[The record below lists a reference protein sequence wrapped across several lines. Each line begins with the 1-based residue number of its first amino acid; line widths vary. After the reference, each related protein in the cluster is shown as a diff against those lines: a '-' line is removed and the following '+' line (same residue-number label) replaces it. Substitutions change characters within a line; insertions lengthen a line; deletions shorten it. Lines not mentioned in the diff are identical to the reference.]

1 MPLANRAFGPSRGQ
15 DDFRASAVHKATKH
29 ADLKLLTY
37 LIIDNNAIT
46 QFLDRD
52 GARPI
57 VYAIRFDNPSAVK
70 FLIGLRNEDGTRKV
84 DLLQTV
90 PKTAHQLMQ
99 EQPEAVNAALDAF
112 FLGLSEED
120 GDDGC
125 LGPARRALSPR

>member
-1 MPLANRAFGPSRGQ
+1 MGGLSDLTLLSSIGPAPGPRG
-15 DDFRASAVHKATKH
+15 
-29 ADLKLLTY
+29 
-37 LIIDNNAIT
+37 
-46 QFLDRD
+46 
-52 GARPI
+52 GARAPTPFSQGL
-57 VYAIRFDNPSAVK
+57 VFGRRQALLPSA
-70 FLIGLRNEDGTRKV
+70 E
-84 DLLQTV
+84 LQTV